1 MDMMSLDPDR
11 GRGETCPATHA
22 IVSQHPNPSVKPIC
36 FVGANLVDRN
46 NLRIWLFVVC
56 LYLVERYSIRSHV

>member
-46 NLRIWLFVVC
+46 NLRIWLFVVFAM
-56 LYLVERYSIRSHV
+56 LATKTFAAA